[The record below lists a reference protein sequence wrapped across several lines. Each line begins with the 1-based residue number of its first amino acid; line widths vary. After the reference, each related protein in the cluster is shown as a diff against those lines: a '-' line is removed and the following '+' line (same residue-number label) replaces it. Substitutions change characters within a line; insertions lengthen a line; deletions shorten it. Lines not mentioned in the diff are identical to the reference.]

1 MTSSANQPFLAAIQ
15 LFVDGSKQEIEEAVR
30 RTGIKILGRLVD
42 MSPVGQPEIWQVNQ
56 TASAYN
62 TAVREHNAALR
73 DDPANLTKAGRLRR
87 GLRVNDSMDIKKP
100 EGYVGG
106 RFKNNW
112 YVGLDSQPTATNDTP
127 DASGQGSNSRGQAVL
142 EVFRVGQVNSI
153 YFTNNLPYAQALEN
167 GHSNQAP
174 GGMVGLTALDA
185 AEYFR
190 EAMSEVR
197 NGR

>member
-112 YVGLDSQPTATNDTP
+112 YVGLDSQPTETNDIP
-127 DASGQGSNSRGQAVL
+127 DASGQRSNSRGLAVL

-185 AEYFR
+185 AQYFR

>member
-1 MTSSANQPFLAAIQ
+1 MAGSANQPFLAAIQ
-15 LFVDGSKQEIEEAVR
+15 LYIDSSKEDIDEVVQ

-56 TASAYN
+56 TATAYN
-62 TAVREHNAALR
+62 IAVREHNATLR
-73 DDPANLTKAGRLRR
+73 DDPANLTKSGRLKR
-87 GLRVNDSMDIKKP
+87 GLLANDSMDIKKP

-112 YVGLDSQPTATNDTP
+112 YVGFDSQPTGSNDIP
-127 DASGQGSNSRGQAVL
+127 DASGQGSNSRGLAVL
-142 EVFRVGQVNSI
+142 EVFRVGQVSSI
-153 YFTNNLPYAQALEN
+153 YFTNNLPYAAALEN
-167 GHSNQAP
+167 GHSGQAP
-174 GGMVGLTALDA
+174 GGMVCITALDA
-185 AEYFR
+185 AQLFR

>member
-15 LFVDGSKQEIEEAVR
+15 LFVDGSKQEIEETVR

-112 YVGLDSQPTATNDTP
+112 YVGLDSQPTETNDTP
-127 DASGQGSNSRGQAVL
+127 DASGQGSNSRGLAVL

-153 YFTNNLPYAQALEN
+153 YFTNNLPYAPALEN

-185 AEYFR
+185 AQYFR

>member
-1 MTSSANQPFLAAIQ
+1 MAETVNQPFLAAIQ
-15 LFVDGSKQEIEEAVR
+15 LFVDGSKQDIDEAVR

-42 MSPVGQPEIWQVNQ
+42 MSPVGRPEIWQVNQ
-56 TASAYN
+56 TATAYN

-73 DDPANLTKAGRLRR
+73 DDPANLTKSGRLRR

-112 YVGLDSQPTATNDTP
+112 YVGFDGQPTESNDTP
-127 DASGQGSNSRGQAVL
+127 DASGQGSNSRGLAVL
-142 EVFRVGQVNSI
+142 EVFRVGQVSSI
-153 YFTNNLPYAQALEN
+153 FFTNNLPYAQALEN

-185 AEYFR
+185 AQYFR

>member
-1 MTSSANQPFLAAIQ
+1 MASSANQPFLAVIQ
-15 LFVDGSKQEIEEAVR
+15 LFVDSSKQEMDEVVR
-30 RTGIKILGRLVD
+30 RTGIKILAQLVE
-42 MSPVGQPEIWQVNQ
+42 MSPIGQPEKWEVNQ
-56 TASAYN
+56 TAVAYN
-62 TAVREHNAALR
+62 AAVRDHNAALR
-73 DDPANLTKAGRLRR
+73 VDPANLTKSGRLKR

-112 YVGLDSQPTATNDTP
+112 YVGFDSQPTETNDIP
-127 DASGQGSNSRGQAVL
+127 DASGQGSNSRGLAVL

-153 YFTNNLPYAQALEN
+153 YFTNNMPYAVALES
-167 GHSNQAP
+167 GHSGQAP
-174 GGMVGLTALDA
+174 GGMVGITALDA
-185 AEYFR
+185 AQLFR

>member
-62 TAVREHNAALR
+62 TAVREYNAALR

-112 YVGLDSQPTATNDTP
+112 YVGLDSQPTETNDIP
-127 DASGQGSNSRGQAVL
+127 DASGQGSNSRGLAVL

-153 YFTNNLPYAQALEN
+153 YFTNNLPYASALEN

-185 AEYFR
+185 AIYFR

>member
-1 MTSSANQPFLAAIQ
+1 MADTANQPFLAAIQ
-15 LFVDGSKQEIEEAVR
+15 LFVDGSKEDIDQVVR

-42 MSPVGQPEIWQVNQ
+42 ISPVGQPDIWQMNQ
-56 TASAYN
+56 TATSYN

-73 DDPANLTKAGRLRR
+73 DDPDNLTKSGRLKR

-100 EGYVGG
+100 DGYVGG

-112 YVGLDSQPTATNDTP
+112 YVGFDSQPTQSNDTP
-127 DASGQGSNSRGQAVL
+127 DASGQGSNSRGLAVL
-142 EVFRVGQVNSI
+142 EVFRVGQVSSI
-153 YFTNNLPYAQALEN
+153 YFTNNLPYAVALEN
-167 GHSNQAP
+167 GHSGQAP
-174 GGMVGLTALDA
+174 GGMVGITALDA
-185 AEYFR
+185 AQLFR

>member
-112 YVGLDSQPTATNDTP
+112 YVGLDSQPTETNDIP
-127 DASGQGSNSRGQAVL
+127 DASGQGSNSRGLAVL

-185 AEYFR
+185 AKYFR

>member
-112 YVGLDSQPTATNDTP
+112 YVGLDSQPTETNDTP
-127 DASGQGSNSRGQAVL
+127 DASGQGSNTRGLAVL

-185 AEYFR
+185 AQYFL

>member
-15 LFVDGSKQEIEEAVR
+15 LFVDGSKQEIEETVR

-112 YVGLDSQPTATNDTP
+112 YVGLDSQPTETNDTP
-127 DASGQGSNSRGQAVL
+127 DASGQGSNSRGLAVL

-153 YFTNNLPYAQALEN
+153 YFTNNLPYAPELEN

-185 AEYFR
+185 AQYFR

>member
-73 DDPANLTKAGRLRR
+73 DEPANLTKAGRLRR

-112 YVGLDSQPTATNDTP
+112 YVGLDNQPTETNDIP
-127 DASGQGSNSRGQAVL
+127 DASGQGSNSRGLAVL

-185 AEYFR
+185 AQYFR

>member
-56 TASAYN
+56 TESAYN

-112 YVGLDSQPTATNDTP
+112 YVGLDSQPTETNDTP
-127 DASGQGSNSRGQAVL
+127 DASGQGSNTRGLAVL

-185 AEYFR
+185 AQYFR

>member
-1 MTSSANQPFLAAIQ
+1 MASSANQPFLAAIQ
-15 LFVDGSKQEIEEAVR
+15 LFVDSSKHEMDQVVR
-30 RTGIKILGRLVD
+30 RTGIKILAQLVE
-42 MSPVGQPEIWQVNQ
+42 MSPIGNPDIWQVNQ

-62 TAVREHNAALR
+62 DAVRDYNAALR
-73 DDPANLTKAGRLRR
+73 NDPANLTKSGSLKRGRAI
-87 GLRVNDSMDIKKP
+87 NDSMDIKKP

-112 YVGLDSQPTATNDTP
+112 YVGLDSQPTETNDTP
-127 DASGQGSNSRGQAVL
+127 DASGQGSNTRGLAVL

-185 AEYFR
+185 AQYFR

>member
-1 MTSSANQPFLAAIQ
+1 MSSSVNQPFLAAIQ
-15 LFVDGSKQEIEEAVR
+15 LFVDGSKQEIDEAVR
-30 RTGIKILGRLVD
+30 RTGIKILGRLVE
-42 MSPVGQPEIWQVNQ
+42 MSPVGQPETWQVNQ

-73 DDPANLTKAGRLRR
+73 VDPANLTKSGRLKR

-112 YVGLDSQPTATNDTP
+112 YVGFDSQPTETNDTP
-127 DASGQGSNSRGQAVL
+127 DASGQGSNSRGLAVL
-142 EVFRVGQVNSI
+142 EVFRVGQVSTI

-185 AEYFR
+185 AQYFR
-190 EAMSEVR
+190 EAMNEVR

>member
-15 LFVDGSKQEIEEAVR
+15 LFVDGSKQEMDQVVR

-42 MSPVGQPEIWQVNQ
+42 LSPVGQPEIWQVNQ

-112 YVGLDSQPTATNDTP
+112 YVGLDSQPTETNDTP
-127 DASGQGSNSRGQAVL
+127 DASGQGSNTRGLAVL

-185 AEYFR
+185 AQYFR

>member
-1 MTSSANQPFLAAIQ
+1 MASTANQPFLAAIQ
-15 LFVDGSKQEIEEAVR
+15 LFVDGAKQEMDQVVR
-30 RTGIKILGRLVD
+30 RTGIKILGRLVE
-42 MSPVGQPEIWQVNQ
+42 MSPVGQPDIWEVNQ

-62 TAVREHNAALR
+62 TAVKEHNAALR
-73 DDPANLTKAGRLRR
+73 ENPANLTKAGRLKR

-112 YVGLDSQPTATNDTP
+112 YVGFDSQPTESNDTP
-127 DASGQGSNSRGQAVL
+127 DASGQGSNSRGLAML
-142 EVFRVGQVNSI
+142 EVFRVGHVSSI
-153 YFTNNLPYAQALEN
+153 YFTNNLPYAAALEN
-167 GHSNQAP
+167 GHSSQAP

-185 AEYFR
+185 AQYFR

-197 NGR
+197 NGQ

>member
-1 MTSSANQPFLAAIQ
+1 MADTANQPFLAAIQ
-15 LFVDGSKQEIEEAVR
+15 LFVDGSKEEIDQVVR
-30 RTGIKILGRLVD
+30 RTGIKILGQLVD
-42 MSPVGQPEIWQVNQ
+42 MSPVGQPDIWQVNQ
-56 TASAYN
+56 TATSYN

-73 DDPANLTKAGRLRR
+73 DDPDNLTKSGRLKR

-100 EGYVGG
+100 DGYVGG

-112 YVGLDSQPTATNDTP
+112 YVGFDSQPTESNETP
-127 DASGQGSNSRGQAVL
+127 DASGQGSNSRGMTVL

-153 YFTNNLPYAQALEN
+153 YFTNNLPYAAALEN
-167 GHSNQAP
+167 GHSGQAP
-174 GGMVGLTALDA
+174 GGMVSITALDA
-185 AEYFR
+185 AQLFR

>member
-1 MTSSANQPFLAAIQ
+1 MTSSVNQPFLAAVH
-15 LFVDGSKQEIEEAVR
+15 LFVDGSKQDIDEAVR
-30 RTGIKILGRLVD
+30 RTGIKILGRLVE
-42 MSPVGQPEIWQVNQ
+42 MSPVGKPETWQVNQ

-73 DDPANLTKAGRLRR
+73 DDPANLTKSGRLKR

-112 YVGLDSQPTATNDTP
+112 YVGFDSQPTETNDTP
-127 DASGQGSNSRGQAVL
+127 DASGQGSNSRGLAVL
-142 EVFRVGQVNSI
+142 EVFRVGQVSTI

-185 AEYFR
+185 AQYFR
-190 EAMSEVR
+190 EEMNEVR

>member
-1 MTSSANQPFLAAIQ
+1 MTSSVNQPFLAAIQ
-15 LFVDGSKQEIEEAVR
+15 LFVDGSKQEIDEAVR
-30 RTGIKILGRLVD
+30 RTGIKILGRLVE
-42 MSPVGQPEIWQVNQ
+42 MSPVGQPETWQANQ

-73 DDPANLTKAGRLRR
+73 DDPGNLTKSGRLKR

-112 YVGLDSQPTATNDTP
+112 YVGFDSQPTETNDTP
-127 DASGQGSNSRGQAVL
+127 DASGQGSNSRGLAML
-142 EVFRVGQVNSI
+142 EAFRVGQVSSI

-185 AEYFR
+185 AQYFR
-190 EAMSEVR
+190 EAMNEVR

>member
-73 DDPANLTKAGRLRR
+73 DDPSNLTKAGRLRR

-106 RFKNNW
+106 
-112 YVGLDSQPTATNDTP
+112 DSKITGMWGSTASLQRRTIPQMLPGRVPTPAGWRCLKC
-127 DASGQGSNSRGQAVL
+127 SGW
-142 EVFRVGQVNSI
+142 
-153 YFTNNLPYAQALEN
+153 
-167 GHSNQAP
+167 
-174 GGMVGLTALDA
+174 
-185 AEYFR
+185 
-190 EAMSEVR
+190 
-197 NGR
+197 GR

>member
-112 YVGLDSQPTATNDTP
+112 YVGLDSQPTETNDTP
-127 DASGQGSNSRGQAVL
+127 DASGQGSNTRGLAVL
-142 EVFRVGQVNSI
+142 EVIRVGQVNSI

-185 AEYFR
+185 AQYFR

>member
-87 GLRVNDSMDIKKP
+87 GLRVNDSMDIKKL

-112 YVGLDSQPTATNDTP
+112 YVGLDSQPTETNDTP
-127 DASGQGSNSRGQAVL
+127 DASGQGSNTRGLAVL

-153 YFTNNLPYAQALEN
+153 YFTNNLPYAPALEN

-185 AEYFR
+185 AQYFR

>member
-1 MTSSANQPFLAAIQ
+1 MTSSANQPFLSAIQ

-112 YVGLDSQPTATNDTP
+112 YVGLDSQPTETNDTP
-127 DASGQGSNSRGQAVL
+127 DASGQGSNTRGLAVL

-185 AEYFR
+185 AQYFR

>member
-1 MTSSANQPFLAAIQ
+1 MTSSVNQPFLAAIQ
-15 LFVDGSKQEIEEAVR
+15 LFVDGSKQEIDEAVR
-30 RTGIKILGRLVD
+30 RTGIKILGRLVE
-42 MSPVGQPEIWQVNQ
+42 MSPVGQPETWQVNQ

-73 DDPANLTKAGRLRR
+73 DDPTNLTKSGRLKR

-112 YVGLDSQPTATNDTP
+112 YVGFDSQPTETNDTP
-127 DASGQGSNSRGQAVL
+127 DASGQGSNSRGLAVL
-142 EVFRVGQVNSI
+142 EVFRVGQVSTI

-185 AEYFR
+185 AQYFR
-190 EAMSEVR
+190 EAMNEVR

>member
-15 LFVDGSKQEIEEAVR
+15 LFVDGSKQEIEETVR

-112 YVGLDSQPTATNDTP
+112 YVGLDSQPTETNDTP
-127 DASGQGSNSRGQAVL
+127 DASGQGSNSRGLAVL

-153 YFTNNLPYAQALEN
+153 YFTNNLPYAPALEN

-185 AEYFR
+185 AQYFR
-190 EAMSEVR
+190 EAMNEVR

>member
-1 MTSSANQPFLAAIQ
+1 MSSSVNQPFLAAIQ
-15 LFVDGSKQEIEEAVR
+15 LFVDSSKQDMDEVVR
-30 RTGIKILGRLVD
+30 RTGIKILGRLVE
-42 MSPVGQPEIWQVNQ
+42 MSPIGNPDLWQVNQ

-73 DDPANLTKAGRLRR
+73 QDPANLTKAGRLKHGRA
-87 GLRVNDSMDIKKP
+87 VNDSMDIKKP

-112 YVGLDSQPTATNDTP
+112 YVGFDSQPTATNDTP
-127 DASGQGSNSRGQAVL
+127 DASGQGSNTRGLAVL

-185 AEYFR
+185 AQYFR
-190 EAMSEVR
+190 EAMNEVR